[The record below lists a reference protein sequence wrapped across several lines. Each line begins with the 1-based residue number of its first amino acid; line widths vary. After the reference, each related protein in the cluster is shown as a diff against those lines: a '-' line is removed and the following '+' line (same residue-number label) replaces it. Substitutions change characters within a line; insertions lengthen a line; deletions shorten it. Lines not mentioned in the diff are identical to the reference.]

1 MKISRFVC
9 TALLVCAALLLLA
22 CNPVVVT
29 PTTTA
34 PTTLPPTSTTTTADA
49 EDVRL
54 QAVMT
59 AAATSAPATS
69 ETTVSLTE
77 KGGLT
82 LTSVFVYTASTGKT
96 VYTIQRFGELS
107 VDSTTPQIVTEEG
120 EKTETTSPTEGVRLS
135 ALCLDKTLF
144 STCTVT
150 EAEGKLTLTATLK
163 AGAEADVFGVAIDG
177 AKGTRLVIF
186 VEDGRVTTVDV
197 GYTVDTSTVKIQTTY
212 TY

>member
-9 TALLVCAALLLLA
+9 AALLVCMALSLLA

-34 PTTLPPTSTTTTADA
+34 PTTLPPTSTTTTEDA

-54 QAVMT
+54 QAVVT
-59 AAATSAPATS
+59 AVATSAPATS

-144 STCTVT
+144 SACTVT
-150 EAEGKLTLTATLK
+150 DTAGKLTLTATLK

-177 AKGTRLVIF
+177 AADTRLVIS

-197 GYTVDTSTVKIQTTY
+197 GYTVGTSSVQIQTRY